1 MSRIRLSHLVFCLF
15 SFILVIPRPALAAG
29 EGDLRAKIYTS
40 MGVIE
45 VRLFSKEA
53 PKTVSNF
60 VKLARSGFY
69 KGIVFHRVIP
79 KFMIQTGD
87 PKGDG
92 TGGPGYTFADEFG
105 TGLKHSK
112 AGILSMANAGPNTNG
127 SQFFITVAP
136 TPQLDGR
143 HAVFGEV
150 TSGLDVAVKISEV
163 ETAGTKPKKEVKMEK
178 VEIIGDFTAI
188 EVDKVKELAE
198 DDIKKVAQKPAERLL
213 RGIGEA
219 QELGSLQNAKFQ
231 SFLTRGRMAQVSY
244 TADFEKVK
252 GARIILL
259 GEVKGTA
266 FEVQDLQ
273 FSTGKAP

>member
-1 MSRIRLSHLVFCLF
+1 MF
-15 SFILVIPRPALAAG
+15 G
-29 EGDLRAKIYTS
+29 GGGLRAASDTDLKVRIHTS

-45 VRLFSKEA
+45 ARLFGKEA

-60 VKLARSGFY
+60 VELVRSGFY

-79 KFMIQTGD
+79 KFMVQTGD

-105 TGLKHSK
+105 LGLKHSK
-112 AGILSMANAGPNTNG
+112 AGILSMANSGPNTNG
-127 SQFFITVAP
+127 SQFFVTVAP

-178 VEIIGDFTAI
+178 IEIIGDFTPVST
-188 EVDKVKELAE
+188 EKVKELTDE
-198 DDIKKVAQKPAERLL
+198 EIKKVAQKPSERVL
-213 RGIGEA
+213 RGIGDA
-219 QELGSLQNAKFQ
+219 QDLGALQNARFQ
-231 SFLTRGRMAQVSY
+231 SFLARGKMAQVTY
-244 TADFEKVK
+244 NADFDKAK
-252 GARIILL
+252 GTRLIIL
-259 GEVKGTA
+259 GEVKGLD

-273 FSTGKAP
+273 FSKGKIP